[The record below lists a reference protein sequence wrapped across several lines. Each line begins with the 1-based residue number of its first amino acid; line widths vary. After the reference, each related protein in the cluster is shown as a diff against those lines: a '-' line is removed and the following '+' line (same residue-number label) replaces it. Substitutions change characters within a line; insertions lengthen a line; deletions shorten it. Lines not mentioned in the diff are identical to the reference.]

1 MKTNQTMLKNMMF
14 ICAASAVLFS
24 VTATLPTFAKDK
36 TGAPPSQFDAD
47 KSTKFNEEKWRTL
60 TNDGI
65 AAMDAKKFDSAEQY
79 FEAAVR
85 EASKSPSMSTFMI
98 DSLVHTAEVYRQT
111 NRKEEAKQYFD
122 QALDL
127 VSMLKADNCPLCKSN
142 ADSIPV
148 IYGPHSE
155 ELESW
160 AKAKAAE
167 LGDFKAV
174 TQKRKKRPSWYCKTC
189 EQAY

>member
-1 MKTNQTMLKNMMF
+1 MSYNFLILRSAF
-14 ICAASAVLFS
+14 LGCLSAALFCVAGVQS
-24 VTATLPTFAKDK
+24 PTFAKDE
-36 TGAPPSQFDAD
+36 PEQLPSQFDVD
-47 KSTKFNEEKWRTL
+47 KSTKFNESKWRTF

-65 AAMDAKKFDSAEQY
+65 AALDAKKFDIAEQY
-79 FEAAVR
+79 FQAAVR
-85 EASKSPSMSTFMI
+85 ESSKASSMSTYMI
-98 DSLVHTAEVYRQT
+98 DSLVHTAEVFRLT
-111 NRKEEAKQYFD
+111 DRKEEAHQYFD

-142 ADSIPV
+142 SDSIPV

-155 ELESW
+155 ELEAW
-160 AKAKAAE
+160 AKSKAAE

-174 TQKRKKRPSWYCKTC
+174 TQKRKKRPSWYCKKC